1 MIGTRGHDIG
11 GMMSPEVLAQAMAE
25 QGFEAVQLVAYRSI
39 MGVSE
44 ESGYLTPG
52 LAYKVGHAFNQRG
65 IHVALIGS
73 YFNLL
78 HPDEAVVAEGI
89 KRFKEYIRHAKDFR
103 GNLVGTETGSYNS
116 DYSYN
121 PENNSEEALLRVIEI
136 FKELVGEAKN
146 HGVMVGIEGLW
157 AHAISTPKRMKR
169 VLDAVDSG
177 NLQVIFDPVNLLHID
192 NYKDAN
198 NIIDEAFELY
208 GDRIILIHAK
218 DFVVEN
224 NELKP
229 VPIGQGLLDYKHLF
243 DLTNQ
248 YKPGI
253 EVIIEDVRGEALKT
267 SQRYLETIMSCQYG
281 E

>member
-11 GMMSPEVLAQAMAE
+11 GIMSPEDLAQAMAE

-39 MGVSE
+39 EGVSE

-52 LAYKVGHAFNQRG
+52 LAYKVGRAFDERG

-78 HPDEAVVAEGI
+78 HPDKAVVDEGV
-89 KRFKEYIRHAKDFR
+89 KRFKEYIRHAKDLS

-136 FKELVGEAKN
+136 FKELVEEAKN

-169 VLDAVDSG
+169 VLDAVDSS

-192 NYKDAN
+192 NYKEAN
-198 NIIDEAFELY
+198 DIIDEAFELF
-208 GDRIILIHAK
+208 GDRIVLIHAK
-218 DFVVEN
+218 DFVVEK
-224 NELKP
+224 NELKS

-243 DLTNQ
+243 DVINQ

-253 EVIIEDVRGEALKT
+253 EVIIEDLRDEALK
-267 SQRYLETIMSCQYG
+267 SSLIFLRNLWS
-281 E
+281 